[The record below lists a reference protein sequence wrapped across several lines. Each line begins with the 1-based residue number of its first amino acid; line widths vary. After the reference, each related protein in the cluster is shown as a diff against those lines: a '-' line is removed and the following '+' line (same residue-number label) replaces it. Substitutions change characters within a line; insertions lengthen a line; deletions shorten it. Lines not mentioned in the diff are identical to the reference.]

1 MNNKIAAKLNE
12 EEMKMVTGGVTV
24 NGEDIGGFDLNDDD
38 NKDKDGSGKSEPVTP
53 SFDPS
58 IPYKRSGGPKKPW

>member
-24 NGEDIGGFDLNDDD
+24 NGEDIGGFDLND
-38 NKDKDGSGKSEPVTP
+38 NNDKDGSGKSESVIPQV
-53 SFDPS
+53 DPS
-58 IPYKRSGGPKKPW
+58 MPYKRSGGPKKPW

>member
-24 NGEDIGGFDLNDDD
+24 NGEDIGGFDLNDD
-38 NKDKDGSGKSEPVTP
+38 NKGKDGSGESESVIPNV
-53 SFDPS
+53 DPS
-58 IPYKRSGGPKKPW
+58 IPYKLSRGPKKPW